1 MLGLQTRIKQIH
13 LDQKSKE
20 IKKTSDLLN
29 IQLKDIEN
37 TMKVTEAY
45 INAKLLLHDDEIDKI
60 EDSNAKL

>member
-1 MLGLQTRIKQIH
+1 MLGLQTRIKQIN

-45 INAKLLLHDDEIDKI
+45 INAKLLLHDDEIDKL

>member
-1 MLGLQTRIKQIH
+1 MLGLQTRIKQIN